1 MGVTSHSMPR
11 FLPRSSAVLLATT
24 VECLL
29 DVSAEGTLRTP
40 CAPATLNPR
49 CNLQRR
55 AHHCRR
61 CGACVAR
68 MDHHCI
74 YAANCV
80 GAGNHKQFL
89 LLLLYSGACAAH
101 ASFLFLL
108 RFGCSLDPTAA
119 DSLLPFAYGSGDT
132 VGVSISNGVGSKV
145 VAPSSWSFARR
156 GGLSWAVVGGI
167 SSLAIFAWLVILLAV
182 QLYGIVVDA
191 GIVDRMQQAAMAA
204 SSAEAKVIAVGGV
217 EGGVVNNSSPH
228 SSSAF
233 NPPPGDA
240 TTWASTGVFRSVV
253 DLPRGPAAESS
264 SSGGVDG
271 ELVSSFCRIGR
282 GASCCKRSWRTLREE
297 TLGEGPWL
305 MWFVPSPAKLSP
317 EIERRLYYT
326 NL

>member
-1 MGVTSHSMPR
+1 
-11 FLPRSSAVLLATT
+11 
-24 VECLL
+24 
-29 DVSAEGTLRTP
+29 
-40 CAPATLNPR
+40 
-49 CNLQRR
+49 
-55 AHHCRR
+55 
-61 CGACVAR
+61 

-101 ASFLFLL
+101 ASFLFLF

-119 DSLLPFAYGSGDT
+119 DNLLPFASGSGDT
-132 VGVSISNGVGSKV
+132 VGVSTSNGVGSKI

-156 GGLSWAVVGGI
+156 GGLSWAVAGGI

-191 GIVDRMQQAAMAA
+191 GIIDRMQEAATAA
-204 SSAEAKVIAVGGV
+204 SSVEAKVITVGGV
-217 EGGVVNNSSPH
+217 EGGVDNNSPPH

-233 NPPPGDA
+233 NPPPPAAA

-271 ELVSSFCRIGR
+271 ELVSCFCRIGR
-282 GASCCKRSWRTLREE
+282 GAACCVRSWRTIREE

-305 MWFVPSPAKLSP
+305 MWFIPSPAKFSP
-317 EIERRLYYT
+317 ETERRLYRN